1 MPSMKRNSRG
11 FNLLELMVAITILG
25 ILLGISV
32 PTFREFSRN
41 NSVTAAQND
50 LVTTFS
56 LARSEALRRNR
67 PVSVCASA
75 DGAACGDETNWSS
88 GWIAFTDRS
97 VAGVVDGDDVTLQ
110 IWQSPNSNLAFSSA
124 SPFVQYLA
132 TGMSSAATT
141 IEVSYTGCSGLHK
154 RSVEVTVTGAVTSRK
169 VTC

>member
-1 MPSMKRNSRG
+1 MM
-11 FNLLELMVAITILG
+11 AISIVG
-25 ILLGISV
+25 ILLALSV
-32 PTFREFSRN
+32 PTFREFSQN

-75 DGAACGDETNWSS
+75 DGTSCGDQTMWNS

-97 VAGVVDGDDVTLQ
+97 VAGVIDGDDVTLQ
-110 IWQSPNSNLAFSSA
+110 TWQSPNANLLFISA
-124 SPFVQYLA
+124 SPFVQYLS
-132 TGMSSAATT
+132 TGMSRAAVT
-141 IEVSYTGCSGLHK
+141 IEVSYTGCTGPRK
-154 RSVEVTVTGAVTSRK
+154 RSVAVTATGAVTSQR